1 MEQSSVKSTSSVSV
15 PASTVSNLGV
25 ISDIPDRGGKC
36 QKPKDVKSPPQAHR
50 ITNLLSGSQASG
62 TPLALHCDMCRN
74 AWWQQSLMGSLCC
87 IFTTHPGSCMLSW
100 CGHCQ
105 DKYRVTAAPC
115 FSIDLAHL
123 LLFILISVQKTTSV
137 FCSEEDD
144 CSEHH
149 QPASSAAP
157 AAPLGASA
165 ALCNPCSSL
174 FLWICEF

>member
-15 PASTVSNLGV
+15 PASTVTNLGV

-87 IFTTHPGSCMLSW
+87 IFTTHPGSCMCWAVLVWTLPRQVQGDCS
-100 CGHCQ
+100 
-105 DKYRVTAAPC
+105 P
-115 FSIDLAHL
+115 
-123 LLFILISVQKTTSV
+123 LLFHWFSTSSVV
-137 FCSEEDD
+137 YPD
-144 CSEHH
+144 
-149 QPASSAAP
+149 
-157 AAPLGASA
+157 
-165 ALCNPCSSL
+165 LCAKNDLCL
-174 FLWICEF
+174 LQ